1 MRELKLLVGVSFRQM
16 LHTFATGQG
25 KKRNVTVAGAMGL
38 MAFLALYISGLY
50 SWMMGELL
58 QEAGVVDFLI
68 PVMTLLAVAV
78 SLVFT
83 FFAASGI
90 VFGGKDTDLILSMPV
105 SAFAVML
112 SRMSALYL
120 ENLLFVGLWMIPTG
134 AAGFVFGGRTDPLYF
149 LRLALAILFVPFLP
163 SLLASL
169 GGYAIAWAS
178 ARMKRRAL
186 VSNLIS
192 ILLFLGLIIGCMQIN
207 RIGTLLLEHEEEARR
222 LFMTWLLPIGL
233 LGMGMEGNW
242 AALAGSLG
250 LCVLPFLAAT
260 WLFSTRYQKILSSL
274 QSRLVRTD
282 YRLTKLGARGPFE
295 AMVKKEVGRLFSTTA
310 YLLNAGMGVFL
321 LLAAGIWMAVA
332 RDQIAP
338 LVSIAG
344 HDAADPVVLGCM
356 AFLLATVYPSAVSIS
371 LEGRTIWLL
380 KEAPL
385 KPSALFGAKACLNLI
400 LAWPATLVF
409 TALSAFALEM
419 APARA
424 ACMALSGLALS
435 GFLAVAGLAL
445 NLHFPKLDCDN
456 DTVVIKQSASAMIA
470 CFGSIILVALS
481 AGLYVLVGNRI
492 GMEAFCLAMTALF
505 AVSGLVLWKILMQKG
520 PSRLEAL

>member
-1 MRELKLLVGVSFRQM
+1 
-16 LHTFATGQG
+16 
-25 KKRNVTVAGAMGL
+25 
-38 MAFLALYISGLY
+38 
-50 SWMMGELL
+50 
-58 QEAGVVDFLI
+58 
-68 PVMTLLAVAV
+68 
-78 SLVFT
+78 
-83 FFAASGI
+83 
-90 VFGGKDTDLILSMPV
+90 
-105 SAFAVML
+105 
-112 SRMSALYL
+112 
-120 ENLLFVGLWMIPTG
+120 
-134 AAGFVFGGRTDPLYF
+134 
-149 LRLALAILFVPFLP
+149 
-163 SLLASL
+163 
-169 GGYAIAWAS
+169 
-178 ARMKRRAL
+178 
-186 VSNLIS
+186 
-192 ILLFLGLIIGCMQIN
+192 
-207 RIGTLLLEHEEEARR
+207 
-222 LFMTWLLPIGL
+222 
-233 LGMGMEGNW
+233 
-242 AALAGSLG
+242 
-250 LCVLPFLAAT
+250 
-260 WLFSTRYQKILSSL
+260 
-274 QSRLVRTD
+274 
-282 YRLTKLGARGPFE
+282 
-295 AMVKKEVGRLFSTTA
+295 MVKKEVGRLFSTTA

-344 HDAADPVVLGCM
+344 HDAADPVILGCM

-505 AVSGLVLWKILMQKG
+505 AVSGLILWKILMQKG